1 MKLLIKTNID
11 IRSRLPF
18 VETKL
23 FCIFRWMM
31 PPKNVQFL
39 MLVKSYHTSKKV
51 GKVLYIKWTLFD
63 FLCVVCAGNEMKNSV
78 LKELL
83 VCECVFIYHL
93 KRKSYYIC
101 IFSWIFQML
110 ERLVLSHKQQC
121 TMFYH
126 GLSWCYVV
134 LKWSLFL
141 MSQLLN
147 TLILYFR
154 VEVFF
159 LCWTTAVYS
168 SIIFF
173 HIFESHIKSVS
184 KWLGLFFLWSGNVK
198 LWIDQFWIPIF
209 VDLAFELI

>member
-1 MKLLIKTNID
+1 MIFCVWFVLAMKWRI
-11 IRSRLPF
+11 
-18 VETKL
+18 
-23 FCIFRWMM
+23 
-31 PPKNVQFL
+31 
-39 MLVKSYHTSKKV
+39 
-51 GKVLYIKWTLFD
+51 
-63 FLCVVCAGNEMKNSV
+63 LCF
-78 LKELL
+78 KELL

-110 ERLVLSHKQQC
+110 ERLVSSHKQQC

-173 HIFESHIKSVS
+173 TY
-184 KWLGLFFLWSGNVK
+184 
-198 LWIDQFWIPIF
+198 FWISYQVSQQVTWFIF
-209 VDLAFELI
+209 PLKWKCETVDWSILKSNFCWPRFWVDLKIKCSAK